1 MQQTT
6 APLYNESNATGSNT
20 TSSPWFA
27 ITTTTPVSES
37 TYNENEY
44 VDEDETTTAS
54 NTTTS
59 RIINEIERTA
69 EEVASNDV
77 QTQQEMITDI
87 LREINKES
95 KLSQPLAHSETQALF
110 DYEDYYS
117 IFEPETIMI
126 PTTTGTPSSKWIP
139 NWVPSL
145 LRLKYLQALFN
156 RVKDYVEDVFD

>member
-1 MQQTT
+1 MGANQ
-6 APLYNESNATGSNT
+6 LKRHSK
-20 TSSPWFA
+20 
-27 ITTTTPVSES
+27 
-37 TYNENEY
+37 
-44 VDEDETTTAS
+44 
-54 NTTTS
+54 
-59 RIINEIERTA
+59 R
-69 EEVASNDV
+69 
-77 QTQQEMITDI
+77 I
-87 LREINKES
+87 LRTLKHDFLLKES